1 MGYPWKIHGL
11 PMENPW
17 VTHGKSMGYPWKIHG
32 LPMENPW
39 VTHGKSTG
47 YPWKIHG
54 LPMENPRVTHGKSM
68 GYPWKIHGLPMENP
82 WVTHGKSMGY
92 PWIYQI
98 PSFFAMSHSPLVEFK
113 RFSWFFSEENG
124 PWGFLN
130 WASRLAQN
138 CFAPPARW
146 GSLNFNQGATP
157 SLPCFL
163 ASLLPCASS
172 SEIW

>member
-1 MGYPWKIHGL
+1 MG
-11 PMENPW
+11 NPW
-17 VTHGKSMGYPWKIHG
+17 IGVTHGKSMG
-32 LPMENPW
+32 N
-39 VTHGKSTG
+39 
-47 YPWKIHG
+47 
-54 LPMENPRVTHGKSM
+54 
-68 GYPWKIHGLPMENP
+68 
-82 WVTHGKSMGY
+82 

-157 SLPCFL
+157 SL
-163 ASLLPCASS
+163 ASLLPCFPVPVRPKYDNWQYIFHMWRKNH
-172 SEIW
+172 IWTLGHQQLGLTIYVHHILMVFNTFRPQKMPTKSPLEFSHMISPLHEMISDIH